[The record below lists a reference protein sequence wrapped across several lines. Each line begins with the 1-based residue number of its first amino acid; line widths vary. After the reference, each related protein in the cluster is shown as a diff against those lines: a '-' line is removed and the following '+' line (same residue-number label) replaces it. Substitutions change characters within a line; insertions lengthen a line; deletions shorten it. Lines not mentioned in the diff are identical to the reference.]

1 MNVKQEDR
9 LSQRQLPVT
18 WEREKIGVK
27 KKKRHKAPSKDEK
40 PKISDSQL
48 YFILFF
54 KFQNTEGSISL
65 RSRFR
70 GEKEDVLAVQL
81 TTNWVCS
88 LSSGDTGLA
97 FCLIAEG

>member
-27 KKKRHKAPSKDEK
+27 KKKRRKAPSKDEK

-70 GEKEDVLAVQL
+70 GEKDVLAAQL
-81 TTNWVCS
+81 TTNWVCF